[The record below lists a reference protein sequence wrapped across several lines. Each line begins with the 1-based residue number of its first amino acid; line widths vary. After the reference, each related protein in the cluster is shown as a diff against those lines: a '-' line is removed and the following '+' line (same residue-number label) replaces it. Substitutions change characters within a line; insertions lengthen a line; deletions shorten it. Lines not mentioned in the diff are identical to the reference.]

1 MSKTLSTLT
10 KEIREQQLRQIG
22 RPFRWLHSNFVV
34 EDTIRIAPTKDR
46 WCWLGVEQHWHDFD
60 DETLEEILELCDVD
74 DHLGCYSY
82 PHCELAPL
90 GCRKVMG
97 KDVEEYGH
105 RG

>member
-46 WCWLGVEQHWHDFD
+46 WWWLGAEQHWYDFD
-60 DETLEEILELCDVD
+60 GETLKEI
-74 DHLGCYSY
+74 
-82 PHCELAPL
+82 
-90 GCRKVMG
+90 
-97 KDVEEYGH
+97 VEEYGH